1 MWFDSQFFRMTFFPA
16 FLWSTSSFVI
26 FANFIQLEIW
36 KSVCCIGPVQ
46 NVFIFGEF
54 AQQRSES
61 AKLWSRPENSIF
73 HRTPEI
79 WISSA
84 GKSMNFKLSQKTPTK
99 LKVNWS
105 WGSKFGGNSWGVL
118 TKLWFFSHVFQASTN
133 CPLTDCQLW
142 IRAGE
147 WKKSLLSFLILTT
160 LYSSWGSLDPSVDPL
175 LRQGTNFHRLK
186 GFHMSAPKI
195 QNSFIMLL
203 GNWNSNLSAKTCLIV
218 CPSFPISSLYTYI
231 KDTLMSYIYEFSTVK
246 SSGCWIMVY
255 KYLISWATRILPPV

>member
-1 MWFDSQFFRMTFFPA
+1 MLTTQCKRILLAKQLLGLITKKSLVIIYQII
-16 FLWSTSSFVI
+16 VI

-61 AKLWSRPENSIF
+61 AELWSRPENSIF

-105 WGSKFGGNSWGVL
+105 WGSKFCGNSWGSFNQAL
-118 TKLWFFSHVFQASTN
+118 IFLSCFSSFNKLPST
-133 CPLTDCQLW
+133 
-142 IRAGE
+142 R
-147 WKKSLLSFLILTT
+147 LSV
-160 LYSSWGSLDPSVDPL
+160 VD
-175 LRQGTNFHRLK
+175 
-186 GFHMSAPKI
+186 
-195 QNSFIMLL
+195 
-203 GNWNSNLSAKTCLIV
+203 
-218 CPSFPISSLYTYI
+218 
-231 KDTLMSYIYEFSTVK
+231 
-246 SSGCWIMVY
+246 
-255 KYLISWATRILPPV
+255 